1 MLSLHLILSKII
13 LICKETNNLL
23 QVEEYAC
30 KASSLYQQH
39 GSPESAASAL
49 DKASKV
55 VEQKHPDIALR
66 FYQRALEIS
75 MVSKNLFEI
84 VYGIMMV

>member
-1 MLSLHLILSKII
+1 MI

-23 QVEEYAC
+23 EVEEF
-30 KASSLYQQH
+30 ASRASHLYQQH

-55 VEQKHPDIALR
+55 VEHKHPEIALR

-75 MVSKNLFEI
+75 MVRILSLQIYNILKI
-84 VYGIMMV
+84 VVDY

>member
-1 MLSLHLILSKII
+1 MLH
-13 LICKETNNLL
+13 
-23 QVEEYAC
+23 VEEFANR
-30 KASSLYQQH
+30 ASHLYQQH

-55 VEQKHPDIALR
+55 IEQKHPEIALR

-75 MVSKNLFEI
+75 MVIIIDIFDEWLHLI
-84 VYGIMMV
+84 CWW